1 MKIMQGLQR
10 TEDRS
15 ISEQITD
22 LTAEQVEVYKVC
34 HMKAVEKSAH
44 EYTQNVCVCVC
55 VSVCAHAHAHVCVC
69 VFNIVIILI
78 T

>member
-55 VSVCAHAHAHVCVC
+55 LRARMHTRMCVCVC
-69 VFNIVIILI
+69 L